1 MFTFDQFANI
11 TRGKV
16 RVNNCHRQ
24 IEHFLTD
31 SRRIVN
37 PKTSVFV
44 AIKGERHDGH
54 TYLSFL
60 FEKGIRTFIIE
71 NEILIPSHILN
82 YSSILVVDSSIGALQ
97 GIAAFHRQQFQY
109 PVIGITGSNGKT
121 IIKEWLGQLLVEEYK
136 IIKSPKSYN
145 SQLGVP
151 LSVLRM
157 TDRNNLAIFEAG
169 ISTTKEMDKLQKV
182 IRPTIGILTNIG
194 SAHDEGF
201 HDRKEKTREKWLLF
215 KDCDTVICCADHA
228 HNQQTLPDHLNT
240 ITWGKDKRADIRITS
255 VSKYGNRMAFDL
267 LYENEKV
274 SIPVPFADE
283 ASLEN
288 VMHCIATMLYL
299 KIPTKVISESLNKL
313 TNVEMRLELKKG
325 INNCYLIDDSYNN
338 DIGGL
343 QIAIDFLKNQP
354 GENKRIILSDILQSG
369 LEEKELYLQLNS
381 ILEENEIYSLI
392 GIGEGMI
399 RNANLFSIQSKFF
412 ETTNH
417 YLKEIKPEEF
427 SNETILIKGA
437 RPFSFERI
445 SNVLS
450 EKIHRTVLEINLDA
464 LNHNLNYYRS
474 KLKDGVKLMVMVK
487 AASYGNGSFEIANL
501 LQFNRVDYLA
511 VAYADE
517 GVELRKHGIESP
529 IMVMNVPLESFGNI
543 LKYNLEPEVYSISQ
557 LKRLIDFIRNEEKS
571 IKIHIKIDSGMHRLG
586 FEEKHIEEL
595 TSILKANSEVQVA
608 SIYSHL
614 AGADEERHNVFSKFQ
629 VDQFLKISNKIEN
642 TLSIHTLKHI
652 LNSAGIIR
660 FPDFQLDMV
669 RLGIGLYGFEA
680 NQLEQDELLPI
691 STLKTV
697 ISQVKDVKEGE
708 TVGYGR
714 KGIAV
719 QDTKIATI
727 AIGYAD
733 GFLRTFSNG
742 KISLLV
748 NGKLAQV
755 IGNICMDM
763 CMLDVTGIDAKE
775 GDEVIVFGENPTIK
789 QLADAIDTI
798 PYEILTNIS
807 NRVSRVFYTT
817 S

>member
-1 MFTFDQFANI
+1 MFTFDQFADI

-16 RVNNCHRQ
+16 RVNNCHGQ

-54 TYLSFL
+54 AYLTLL

-71 NEILIPSHILN
+71 NEILIPSQILK
-82 YSSILVVDSSIGALQ
+82 YSSILVVDNSIGALQ
-97 GIAAFHRQQFQY
+97 KIAAFHRQQFQY

-136 IIKSPKSYN
+136 IVKSPKSYN

-157 TDRNNLAIFEAG
+157 TDRNNLALFEAG
-169 ISTTKEMDKLQKV
+169 ISTTKEMEKLQRV
-182 IRPTIGILTNIG
+182 IKPTIGIFTNIG

-201 HDRKEKTREKWLLF
+201 IDRKEKIREKWRLF
-215 KDCDTVICCADHA
+215 KDCETVIYCADHDQI
-228 HNQQTLPDHLNT
+228 QQTLPNHLNA
-240 ITWGKDKRADIRITS
+240 ITWGKDKRADIRFTS
-255 VSKYGNRMAFDL
+255 IEK
-267 LYENEKV
+267 YENKAVFKLKYKNEK
-274 SIPVPFADE
+274 IKLQDPFTDE

-288 VMHCIATMLYL
+288 VMHCIATMLL
-299 KIPTKVISESLNKL
+299 LEVSSKVISDSLSKL
-313 TNVEMRLELKKG
+313 ANVEMRLELKKG

-338 DIGGL
+338 DLGGL
-343 QIAIDFLKNQP
+343 QIAIDFLKNQA
-354 GENKRIILSDILQSG
+354 GKNKRIILSDILQSG
-369 LEEKELYLQLNS
+369 LEEKELYIQLNS

-392 GIGEGMI
+392 GIGEGMM
-399 RNANLFSIQSKFF
+399 RNASLFSIQSEFF
-412 ETTNH
+412 ETTDH

-427 SNETILIKGA
+427 NNETILIKGA
-437 RPFSFERI
+437 RPFGFERI

-464 LNHNLNYYRS
+464 LNNNLNYYRS

-517 GVELRKHGIESP
+517 GVELRKHGIELP
-529 IMVMNVPLESFGNI
+529 IMVMNVALESFGNI
-543 LKYNLEPEVYSISQ
+543 LKYNLEPEIYSISQ
-557 LKRLIDFIRNEEKS
+557 LKRFIDFIGNKEKS

-586 FEEKHIEEL
+586 FEEKEIQTL
-595 TSILKANSEVQVA
+595 TNILKANPAVQVA

-614 AGADEERHNVFSKFQ
+614 AGADEERHNDFSKSQ
-629 VDQFLKISNKIEN
+629 VEQFLKIANDIEK
-642 TLSIHTLKHI
+642 TLQIHTLKHI

-660 FPDFQLDMV
+660 FPDFQMDLV

-697 ISQVKDVKEGE
+697 ISQIKNVKEGD
-708 TVGYGR
+708 TIGYGR

-733 GFLRTFSNG
+733 GFLRAFSNG

-748 NGKLAQV
+748 NGKSAPV

-763 CMLDVTGIDAKE
+763 CMLDVTGIDSKA
-775 GDEVIVFGENPTIK
+775 GDEVIVFGEKPSIK

-807 NRVSRVFYTT
+807 NRVTRVFYT

>member
-1 MFTFDQFANI
+1 MFTFDQFAEI
-11 TRGKV
+11 TQGKATA
-16 RVNNCHRQ
+16 NHSHKQ

-31 SRRIVN
+31 SRKIAN

-54 TYLSFL
+54 TYLPTL

-71 NEILIPSHILN
+71 NDSLIPSQILKN
-82 YSSILVVDSSIGALQ
+82 SNILSVDHSIGALQ
-97 GIAAFHRQQFQY
+97 KIAAFHRRQFRY

-121 IIKEWLGQLLVEEYK
+121 IIKEWLGQLLGEEYK
-136 IIKSPKSYN
+136 IVKSPKSYN

-157 TDRNNLAIFEAG
+157 TDRNNLALFEAG
-169 ISTTKEMDKLQKV
+169 ISTTEEMEKLQKV
-182 IRPTIGILTNIG
+182 IKPTIGIFTNIG

-201 HDRKEKTREKWLLF
+201 YDRKEKILEKWQLF
-215 KDCDTVICCADHA
+215 KNCETVICCADHDPIRQA
-228 HNQQTLPDHLNT
+228 LPDHLNAL
-240 ITWGKDKRADIRITS
+240 TWGKNKHADIRITS
-255 VSKYGNRMAFDL
+255 REKHEHHAVFKL
-267 LYENEKV
+267 TYENKKL
-274 SIPVPFADE
+274 IYQVPFSDE

-288 VMHCIATMLYL
+288 VMHCIATMLLL
-299 KIPTKVISESLNKL
+299 KIPSKIISASLGKL
-313 TNVEMRLELKKG
+313 TNIEMRLELKKG

-338 DIGGL
+338 DLGGL
-343 QIAIDFLKNQP
+343 QIAIDFLKNLP
-354 GENKRIILSDILQSG
+354 GGNKRIILSDILQSG

-381 ILEENEIYSLI
+381 ILEENDMYSMI

-399 RNANLFSIQSKFF
+399 RNAALFSIQSEFF
-412 ETTNH
+412 ETTDH
-417 YLKEIKPEEF
+417 YLKAIKPEDF
-427 SNETILIKGA
+427 SNETILINGA
-437 RPFSFERI
+437 RPYGFERI

-474 KLKDGVKLMVMVK
+474 KLKDGVNLMVMVK

-511 VAYADE
+511 VAYTDE
-517 GVELRKHGIESP
+517 GVELRRHGIELP
-529 IMVMNVPLESFGNI
+529 IMVMNVASESFSNI
-543 LKYNLEPEVYSISQ
+543 LKHNLEPEVYSISQ
-557 LKRLIDFIRNEEKS
+557 LKRLIDFVRNEKRS

-586 FEEKHIEEL
+586 FENKHIEEL
-595 TSILKANSEVQVA
+595 TTIIKANPAVQVA

-614 AGADEERHNVFSKFQ
+614 AGADDARHNDFSKSQ
-629 VDQFLKISNKIEN
+629 VEEFLQLANEIEKA
-642 TLSIHTLKHI
+642 LQIHTLKHI
-652 LNSAGIIR
+652 LNSAGILR
-660 FPDFQLDMV
+660 FPEFQLDMV

-697 ISQVKDVKEGE
+697 ISQIKHVKKGE
-708 TVGYGR
+708 TIGYGR
-714 KGIAV
+714 KGITI

-733 GFLRTFSNG
+733 GFSRAFGNG

-748 NGKLAQV
+748 NGKPAPV

-775 GDEVIVFGENPTIK
+775 GDEVIVFGENPTVK

-807 NRVSRVFYTT
+807 NRVSRVFY
-817 S
+817 SS

>member
-1 MFTFDQFANI
+1 MFTFDQFAEI
-11 TRGKV
+11 TLGKV
-16 RVNNCHRQ
+16 RVNNSHGQ

-37 PKTSVFV
+37 PKASVFV

-54 TYLSFL
+54 DYLALL
-60 FEKGIRTFIIE
+60 FEKRIRTFIIE
-71 NEILIPSHILN
+71 NEILIPSHILKH
-82 YSSILVVDSSIGALQ
+82 SSILVVDNSIGALQ
-97 GIAAFHRQQFQY
+97 KIAAFHRQQFQY

-136 IIKSPKSYN
+136 IVKSPKSYN

-157 TDRNNLAIFEAG
+157 TEKNNLALFEAG
-169 ISTTKEMDKLQKV
+169 ISTTEEMEKLQKV
-182 IRPTIGILTNIG
+182 IKPTFGIFTNIG

-201 HDRKEKTREKWLLF
+201 IDRKEKIREKWQLF
-215 KDCDTVICCADHA
+215 KDCETVIYCADHDQI
-228 HNQQTLPDHLNT
+228 QQTLPDHLNA
-240 ITWGKDKRADIRITS
+240 ITWGKDKRADIRIAS
-255 VSKYGNRMAFDL
+255 IEKYENKAVFKL
-267 LYENEKV
+267 IYKNEKV
-274 SIPVPFADE
+274 NLQVPFTDE

-288 VMHCIATMLYL
+288 VMHCIATMLL
-299 KIPTKVISESLNKL
+299 LEIPSKVISDSLSKL

-338 DIGGL
+338 DLGGL

-354 GENKRIILSDILQSG
+354 GGNKRIILSDILQSG

-381 ILEENEIYSLI
+381 ILEENDIYSLI
-392 GIGEGMI
+392 GIGEGMM
-399 RNANLFSIQSKFF
+399 RNASLFSIQSEFF
-412 ETTNH
+412 ETTDH

-427 SNETILIKGA
+427 INETILIKGA
-437 RPFSFERI
+437 RPFGFERI
-445 SNVLS
+445 SNILS

-464 LNHNLNYYRS
+464 LNNNLNYYRS
-474 KLKDGVKLMVMVK
+474 KLKYGVKLMVMVK

-517 GVELRKHGIESP
+517 GVELRKHGIELP
-529 IMVMNVPLESFGNI
+529 IMVMNVAVESFSNI
-543 LKYNLEPEVYSISQ
+543 LKYDLEPEVYSISQ
-557 LKRLIDFIRNEEKS
+557 LKRLIDFIRNEERRV
-571 IKIHIKIDSGMHRLG
+571 KIHIKIDSGMHRLG

-595 TSILKANSEVQVA
+595 TNILKENSTVQVA

-614 AGADEERHNVFSKFQ
+614 AGADEERHNDFSKSQVEQFQ
-629 VDQFLKISNKIEN
+629 KIANEIEKA
-642 TLSIHTLKHI
+642 LLIHTLKHI

-697 ISQVKDVKEGE
+697 ISQIKNVKEGD
-708 TVGYGR
+708 TIGYGR

-733 GFLRTFSNG
+733 GFLRAFSNG

-748 NGKLAQV
+748 NGKSAPV

-763 CMLDVTGIDAKE
+763 CMLDITGIDAKE
-775 GDEVIVFGENPTIK
+775 GDEVIIFGENPSVK